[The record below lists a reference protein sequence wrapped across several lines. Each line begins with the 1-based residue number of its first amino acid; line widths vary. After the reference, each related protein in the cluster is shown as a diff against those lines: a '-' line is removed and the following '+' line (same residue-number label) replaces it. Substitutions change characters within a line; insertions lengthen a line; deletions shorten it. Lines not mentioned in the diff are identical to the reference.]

1 MLRTIN
7 YITSNMTINK
17 KWLCLWLVAMT
28 VLFISTHI
36 PQDDMPEHFNMLGF
50 DKLTHVIAYSVVTI
64 LAFKAFLRSEYRL
77 LSVMVM
83 VSFGLASLGVL
94 DELTQPLVGRVCG
107 IDDWLAD
114 CVGITLAAIAFWF
127 FLKPKS

>member
-1 MLRTIN
+1 
-7 YITSNMTINK
+7 
-17 KWLCLWLVAMT
+17 
-28 VLFISTHI
+28 
-36 PQDDMPEHFNMLGF
+36 MPEHFNMFGF
-50 DKLTHVIAYSVVTI
+50 DKLTHVIAYSVVTV
-64 LAFKAFLRSEYRL
+64 LALKAFLKSVYRSL
-77 LSVMVM
+77 WIMVM